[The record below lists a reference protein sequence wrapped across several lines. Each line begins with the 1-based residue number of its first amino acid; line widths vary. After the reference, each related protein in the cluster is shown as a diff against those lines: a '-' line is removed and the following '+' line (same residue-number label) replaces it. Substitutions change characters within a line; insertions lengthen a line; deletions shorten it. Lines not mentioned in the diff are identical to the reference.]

1 MTIARSV
8 PLALL
13 AFALL
18 APAALAQ
25 RADTDPDSDR
35 DGLSDFHELHKHLT
49 DPKQADSDGDGTPDG
64 DWLERR
70 EYAYT
75 VRAVVHVM
83 KPVTLE
89 HLTDDFQDARL
100 LDETDAHAEL
110 EVILYPLGTAHAQL
124 AADDGWRKPA
134 RELKP
139 WLEPGP
145 TSDWTPELRKR
156 IAADLAQDGIDLA
169 RLSDREAV
177 EQVSDWLMRRAEFHD
192 GFTSFITAFDERG
205 KPYVPAE
212 LSGSVEAN
220 AGRGLSLEQQWAR
233 EVSAAGMY
241 EHRTR
246 GSCTS
251 SAIYISGCMRA
262 AGIPT
267 RTVLCIPL
275 VDANDE
281 RERELVQQGLSNPR
295 VRAIAAAAAQA
306 GIGSWSSHTFNEVWV
321 GGRWRRLNYSRLGQ
335 PILDGDSLGL
345 MIHIATFRDWAD
357 ARMPLTVGRRQKLDQ
372 HDDIFGGPNPYSTIA
387 LRDAVGVHCTSLPA
401 DAGALSVRIDAL
413 RWTDDA
419 ALPGDIVENCAKSG
433 RFGLIAVLADPGG
446 SSELKAFL
454 AGADTAVTL
463 EAQGKPSLATRLDPG
478 CWWYMD
484 DTAYVYLP
492 IGEAERAALARGV
505 EYAARASNA
514 NEGFHLA
521 LDLTVTRS

>member
-1 MTIARSV
+1 MHPLVLAIA
-8 PLALL
+8 LAL
-13 AFALL
+13 
-18 APAALAQ
+18 PAGAAG
-25 RADTDPDSDR
+25 DPDSDR
-35 DGLSDFHELHKHLT
+35 DGLSDFHELHKHFT
-49 DPKQADSDGDGTPDG
+49 DPKNADSDGDGTPDG

-70 EYAYT
+70 EFAYT

-100 LDETDAHAEL
+100 LDESDTHAEL
-110 EVILYPLGTAHAQL
+110 EVILYPFGTAHAQL
-124 AADDGWRKPA
+124 EADDGWRKPA

-156 IAADLAQDGIDLA
+156 MAADLAADGIDPA
-169 RLSDREAV
+169 KLSDREAV
-177 EQVSDWLMRRAEFHD
+177 EKVSDWLMRRAEYHD

-205 KPYVPAE
+205 KPFVPEE
-212 LSGSVEAN
+212 LAGSVEAN
-220 AGRGLSLEQQWAR
+220 MGRGLSLEQQWER
-233 EVSAAGMY
+233 EISASGMY

-251 SAIYISGCMRA
+251 SAIYLSGCMRA

-281 RERELVQQGLSNPR
+281 RERELVQQGLANPR
-295 VRAIAAAAAQA
+295 VRAIAAAAAES

-345 MIHIATFRDWAD
+345 MIHIGTFRDWAD
-357 ARMPLTVGRRQKLDQ
+357 ARMSETVGRRQKLDRY
-372 HDDIFGGPNPYSTIA
+372 DDIFGGRNPYSTIA

-401 DAGALSVRIDAL
+401 DADALSLRVDAL

-419 ALPGDIVENCAKSG
+419 ALPDDIVESCAQKG
-433 RFGLIAVLADPGG
+433 RFGLIAVLTDAGG

-463 EAQGKPSLATRLDPG
+463 EAQGKPSLATRLDSG
-478 CWWYMD
+478 CWWYRD

-492 IGEAERAALARGV
+492 IGQAERAAIARGV
-505 EYAARASNA
+505 SYKARASNA
-514 NEGFHLA
+514 VPGYMLQLELSI
-521 LDLTVTRS
+521 TRS